1 MYKKTVRRR
10 RAILAAL
17 VALSLLL
24 LTVYFGERSGGPLHS
39 LQRGFLTVVAPV
51 ESGAN
56 TVLSP
61 FRSAFKS
68 IGNAFSSGA
77 KRAQLERENAKL
89 RARLIAY
96 QDEAQALREAGGIG
110 RADAKYSLA
119 GYHPVSAQVIADS
132 PTIWYETVVIDQGT
146 SAGVADNDPV
156 VNSEGLVG
164 KVALAYPDGA
174 LVMLITDHEMA
185 VSAKLAGRSE
195 HGIIKPKVGTPD
207 DLQLEYL
214 PQEAVVNPGEYVVT
228 AGSLAQPGESLY
240 PPGIPIGEVTAAGTG
255 NSAASVR
262 PLVNLH
268 ALGAVQV
275 LTAVNGSPPA
285 RLTNLLQ
292 RVAFARGAGEAS
304 SLSGA
309 GAAGEGEG

>member
-1 MYKKTVRRR
+1 VYKKTVRRR
-10 RAILAAL
+10 RAALAAL

-24 LTVYFGERSGGPLHS
+24 LTAYFGERSGGPLHS

-56 TVLSP
+56 AVLSP

-68 IGNAFSSGA
+68 IGNAFSTGA
-77 KRAQLERENAKL
+77 RRAALERQNAKL
-89 RARLIAY
+89 RAQLIAY
-96 QDEAQALREAGGIG
+96 QSEAQALREASGIG
-110 RADAKYSLA
+110 RADAKFALSNYR
-119 GYHPVSAQVIADS
+119 PVSAQVIADS

-146 SAGVADNDPV
+146 SAGIADNDPV
-156 VNSEGLVG
+156 INGEGLIG

-185 VSAKLAGRSE
+185 VSAKLAGRAE
-195 HGIIKPKVGTPD
+195 HGIIKPKVGSPD

-228 AGSLAQPGESLY
+228 AGSIAQPGESLY
-240 PPGIPIGEVTAAGTG
+240 PPGIPIGEVTAAGSMT
-255 NSAASVR
+255 SAASVR

-268 ALGAVQV
+268 ALGTVQV
-275 LTAVNGSPPA
+275 LTTVNGSPPA

-292 RVAFARGAGEAS
+292 RVAFARGAREGAF
-304 SLSGA
+304 A
-309 GAAGEGEG
+309 GASPVGSEGEG